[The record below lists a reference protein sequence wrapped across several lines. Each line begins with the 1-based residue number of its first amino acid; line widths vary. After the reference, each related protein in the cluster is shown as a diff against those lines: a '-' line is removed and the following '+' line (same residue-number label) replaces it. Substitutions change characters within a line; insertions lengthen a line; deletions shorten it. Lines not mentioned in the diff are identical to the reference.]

1 MYILSGYQTKT
12 ILPCWLQICCQR
24 FEFTPQSTD
33 WRLVDRK
40 LWSKVELFVSS
51 SSSSF
56 LFAPSCILPIPC
68 YLCSLIC
75 SHSFAFFNIRQCM
88 PALFNQ
94 YSLSTDFRHRFQCVC
109 LLFYLR
115 PFFVFFNWVAFGPF
129 HSNFLCTC
137 DEEADPYCSL
147 WLWADKPL
155 PSTGN

>member
-51 SSSSF
+51 SSSF

-68 YLCSLIC
+68 YLCSLLC
-75 SHSFAFFNIRQCM
+75 SHPFAFFNIRQCM

-94 YSLSTDFRHRFQCVC
+94 CSLSTDFRHRFQCVC

-115 PFFVFFNWVAFGPF
+115 PFFILQSGCLWPVSFEF
-129 HSNFLCTC
+129 
-137 DEEADPYCSL
+137 SL
-147 WLWADKPL
+147 YLRWRSQSMLQLWADKPL
-155 PSTGN
+155 PSTGK

>member
-56 LFAPSCILPIPC
+56 LFAPFCILPIPC

-75 SHSFAFFNIRQCM
+75 SHPFAFFNIRQCM

-94 YSLSTDFRHRFQCVC
+94 FSLSTDFRHRFQCVC

-115 PFFVFFNWVAFGPF
+115 PFFCILQSGCLWPVSFEFSLYLRWRSRSILQLVAM
-129 HSNFLCTC
+129 SR
-137 DEEADPYCSL
+137 
-147 WLWADKPL
+147 
-155 PSTGN
+155 

>member
-51 SSSSF
+51 SSSF
-56 LFAPSCILPIPC
+56 LFTPSCILPIPS
-68 YLCSLIC
+68 YLCSLLC
-75 SHSFAFFNIRQCM
+75 SHPFAFFNIRQCM

-94 YSLSTDFRHRFQCVC
+94 FSLSTDFRHRFQCVC

-115 PFFVFFNWVAFGPF
+115 PFFYSAIGLPLARFIRIFSVLAM
-129 HSNFLCTC
+129 
-137 DEEADPYCSL
+137 E
-147 WLWADKPL
+147 KPIHAAAM
-155 PSTGN
+155 SR